1 MSVLYDCVSLGRK
14 TLRQVLPDREIAKLK
29 AVWADYSFKRFKPR
43 MVRHRYGAYD
53 FQIEIVDFDGQGW
66 YDMDLPELAS
76 EIELFKTSKLRPG
89 AKVIN
94 AGANQCIQAMMLA
107 KEVEPSGFCWA
118 LEPNNHNVK
127 AGRRNA
133 ELNGIQNMEVIEAA
147 VSSTPGTV
155 LFNSSMNGRVSQD
168 GSEPGAH
175 SVKAITIDGL
185 AAEKGTPQLLYIDVE
200 GFECEVLK
208 GAQETLQSCRPDCYV
223 EVHLQMGLERFNG
236 SVEKVL
242 SFFPRTQYELFFNG
256 GDGAAYQPVLDPA
269 DLPKK
274 RFYLAALAKS

>member
-1 MSVLYDCVSLGRK
+1 MNVLYEGVSLGRK
-14 TLRQVLPDREIAKLK
+14 TLRRVLPDRGVAKLK
-29 AVWADYSFKRFKPR
+29 AMWADYSFRRFKPR
-43 MVRHRYGAYD
+43 IVRHRYGAYE
-53 FQIEIVDFDGQGW
+53 FQIEIVDFDGQAW

-76 EIELFKTSKLRPG
+76 EIDLFKKSKLRPG
-89 AKVIN
+89 AKIIN

-107 KEVEPSGFCWA
+107 KEVEPNGFCWA
-118 LEPNNHNVK
+118 IEPNHHNVR

-155 LFNSSMNGRVSQD
+155 FFNSSMNGRVTQD
-168 GSEPGAH
+168 GNESGAH
-175 SVKAITIDGL
+175 SVPAITIDGL

-208 GAQETLQSCRPDCYV
+208 GAQETLHLCRPDCYV
-223 EVHLQMGLERFNG
+223 EVHLQMGLERFGG

-242 SFFPRTQYELFFNG
+242 SFFPRNQYDLFFNC
-256 GDGAAYQPVLDPA
+256 GDGTAYQPVGDPS

-274 RFYLAALAKS
+274 RFYLAALSR